1 MELPGMR
8 RILWCGS
15 ALGLMVG
22 VACSAVE
29 GAPDGE
35 NETESGAAGVDSCPT
50 GQVPRTPLRRL
61 TRFEYANTVRD
72 LLQVDVSGASE
83 LPADEV
89 TNSFDN
95 NASVLTV
102 SSLHAEKYVLVSEKL
117 AAAAVA
123 DLPALTGC
131 DPASTSEEACAR
143 EFARSFGRRAFRRP
157 VSEGDEELLMTAYA
171 AGRTGGS
178 HREGVEVMI
187 RAALQSPSFL
197 YRLETT
203 SPEGGAAAHGGALVP
218 LSQLEIATRLS
229 YLIWASGPDDE
240 LLDAAE
246 RGELGSKAQIAAR
259 ARQMLASPKAR
270 AAVSNFVSQWTGAR
284 RLDIT
289 TKDAA
294 HFPEFTTEA
303 RAAMAAELSAF
314 VDHVMWEG
322 DHSLASLLTAP
333 IGFVNEPLARIYGV
347 TVPPGGSGG
356 LQRVDLPPEQGRA
369 GLLTQAGFLSV
380 QGHPD
385 QTSPVLRGK
394 FVRSMLLC
402 QPPPPPPPDADI
414 SPPDVG
420 AGLTA
425 RDRAATHLE
434 AGGGCYTCHQL
445 MDPIGLAFESFDAIG
460 RHRLTEASQSIDVQ
474 GEIVGATDE
483 GLAGEFYGVR
493 ELAEKLA
500 QSSTVRDCVATQWF
514 RFASGRLEAEQEDAC
529 SLGSLRQAF
538 EASGGDLQE
547 LVVAI
552 TQTDAFLHR
561 PPTTP

>member
-1 MELPGMR
+1 MR
-8 RILWCGS
+8 RILWCGP
-15 ALGLMVG
+15 ALGLVLG
-22 VACSAVE
+22 IACSVDE
-29 GAPDGE
+29 GAPGGE
-35 NETESGAAGVDSCPT
+35 NETERGAAGVDACPT
-50 GQVPRTPLRRL
+50 AQVPRTPLRRL
-61 TRFEYANTVRD
+61 TRFEYANSVRD
-72 LLQVDVSGASE
+72 LLQVDPSAASE

-89 TNSFDN
+89 TNGFDN
-95 NASVLTV
+95 NAAVLTV
-102 SSLHAEKYVLVSEKL
+102 SSLHAEKYVLVAEKL

-131 DPASTSEEACAR
+131 DAPSTGEEACAR
-143 EFARSFGRRAFRRP
+143 QFARSFGRRAFRRA
-157 VSEGDEELLMTAYA
+157 VTDGDEQLLMTAYA
-171 AGRTGGS
+171 VGRTGGS
-178 HREGVEVMI
+178 HEEGIEVMI

-203 SPEGGAAAHGGALVP
+203 SPGGAEASDGALVP
-218 LSQLEIATRLS
+218 LSQFEIATRLS

-246 RGELGSKAQIAAR
+246 RGELGGKEQIATR
-259 ARQMLASPKAR
+259 ARQMLTSPKAR
-270 AAVSNFVSQWTGAR
+270 VAVSNFVSQWTGAR

-294 HFPEFTTEA
+294 LFPEFTTEA

-322 DHSLASLLTAP
+322 DHTLTSLLTAP
-333 IGFVNEPLARIYGV
+333 IGFVNESLAPIYGV
-347 TVPPGGSGG
+347 SVPLGGSGA

-425 RDRAATHLE
+425 RDRAATHLD
-434 AGGGCYTCHQL
+434 AGGGCYNCHQL

-460 RHRLTEASQSIDVQ
+460 RHRLTEGAQTIDVT
-474 GEIVGATDE
+474 GEVVNTTDAA
-483 GLAGEFYGVR
+483 LAGEFHGVR

-514 RFASGRLEAEQEDAC
+514 RFASGRLEAEREDAC
-529 SLGSLRQAF
+529 SLGTLQQAF
-538 EASGGDLQE
+538 DASGGDLQE

-561 PPTTP
+561 PPIQP